1 MLSDLISLAVAL
13 GGGGMIALAIKQA
26 RSKGWAGSLQ
36 MAAGGFLLL
45 GATAIGV
52 VGFLADIVFNPLAWL
67 GVVALG
73 IAAAL
78 FTVGQRL
85 EGRARGRTKVEQ
97 PDESAP
103 TKFDRGSGGSSKAV
117 EGRKPAQG
125 VDDDVAEI
133 EDILRRHGIE

>member
-1 MLSDLISLAVAL
+1 MLSDLISIAVAL

-26 RSKGWAGSLQ
+26 RRKGWAGSLQ

-45 GATAIGV
+45 GASAIGV
-52 VGFLADIVFNPLAWL
+52 VGFLAGMVFNPLAWL

-78 FTVGQRL
+78 FAIGQRL
-85 EGRARGRTKVEQ
+85 EGR
-97 PDESAP
+97 S
-103 TKFDRGSGGSSKAV
+103 SGEPRAVDTGKGGEDKSSSGPKPRAV
-117 EGRKPAQG
+117 EGKKSS
-125 VDDDVAEI
+125 VDDDMSEI